1 MALNLVKTRT
11 VATIGPASCTAE
23 VIRELI
29 QEGVDIFRLN
39 FAHGTHEWLDGVL
52 QIIRDVAAEL
62 EVPIG
67 VLGDLSGPK
76 IRLGELPKG
85 GIECHDQAVFRFG
98 REPNP
103 DERNWLTCT
112 YEQLIDDVQIGDRI
126 LLADGTVAMRV
137 TEKQPDVITC
147 QVEQPGRLRSRQGVN
162 LPGVALSTPS
172 LTEKDRDDLKWA
184 LESQLDFVGL
194 SFVRAAKDVQELRAA
209 IDAHPSDHQPFIISK
224 IEKTEAVDDL
234 TAILGV
240 TDAIMVARGDLGVEA
255 DITQVPALQKKIIAL
270 CNLHRVPV
278 ITATQ
283 MLDSMQ
289 ENDLPTRAE
298 ATDVFNAVLDGTDAV
313 MLSGETAIGDH
324 PARCVRM
331 MNQIAKNAEAMVKFV
346 PQRDSET
353 NLSRQAL
360 PVTEAVAIGAVGAA
374 EQLDAK
380 LIVVATHS
388 GRTAMAFSKQRCG
401 TPIVALSDNVQ
412 TARRMCLFWGV
423 TSLHSDAVTGGTQ
436 QLIER
441 IEAWGKRQEIL
452 TAGDRLV
459 IVSRTDWSGQGHNMM
474 VVHSIPT

>member
-1 MALNLVKTRT
+1 MALNLTKTRT
-11 VATIGPASCTAE
+11 VATIGPASCTAD

-52 QIIRDVAAEL
+52 QIIRDVAKGL
-62 EVPIG
+62 DRPIG

-76 IRLGELPKG
+76 IRLGQLPEG

-103 DERNWLTCT
+103 AEKNWLTCT
-112 YEQLIDDVQIGDRI
+112 YEQLIDDVNVGDRI

-137 TEKQPDVITC
+137 TEKQSDIITC

-172 LTEKDRDDLKWA
+172 LTEKDRDDLKWG
-184 LESQLDFVGL
+184 LERELDFIGL
-194 SFVRAAKDVQELRAA
+194 SFVRAAKDVQQLRQA
-209 IDAHPSDHQPFIISK
+209 IADHPSDHKPFIVSK

-234 TAILGV
+234 TAILAV

-255 DITQVPALQKKIIAL
+255 DIAQVPALQKKIISL

-313 MLSGETAIGDH
+313 MLSGETAIGAH
-324 PARCVRM
+324 PAKCVRM
-331 MNQIAKNAEAMVKFV
+331 MNQIAKNAEDMVKFT
-346 PQRDSET
+346 PLRDSET
-353 NLSRQAL
+353 NVNRQAL

-374 EQLDAK
+374 EQLQAK
-380 LIVVATHS
+380 LLVVATHS
-388 GRTAMAFSKQRCG
+388 GRTAMAFSKQRCH
-401 TPIVALSDNVQ
+401 TPIVALSDSIK

-423 TSLHSDAVTGGTQ
+423 TSLHSDAVTGGTK
-436 QLIER
+436 QLVDR
-441 IEAWGKRQEIL
+441 IEAWGKRHDIV
-452 TAGDRLV
+452 ASDDRIV
-459 IVSRTDWSGQGHNMM
+459 IVGRTDWTGQGHNMM
-474 VVHSIPT
+474 VVHKIK